1 MIGIIKSIKKEQL
14 ELETNLVC
22 YFENNLETLDMFF
35 KQNGLSV
42 IAFKSNYTENTTIM
56 AIGRD
61 QEQLSRC
68 LSLIKSHFQSIEY
81 NVDESNSVELD
92 GPNSPFQRF
101 LQSRIDFLR
110 ANGTEKMQNVL
121 IKNRLIVGVGEVEVI
136 KNLMTEIE
144 KFFGLNKVRRKTILH
159 YYNLE
164 NK

>member
-1 MIGIIKSIKKEQL
+1 LIGIIKSIKKEQL

-110 ANGTEKMQNVL
+110 ANGTEKMQSVL

-144 KFFGLNKVRRKTILH
+144 KFFALNKVCTKKILH
-159 YYNLE
+159 Y
-164 NK
+164 

>member
-1 MIGIIKSIKKEQL
+1 LIGIIKSIKKEQL

-110 ANGTEKMQNVL
+110 ANGTENMQSVL

-144 KFFGLNKVRRKTILH
+144 KFFALNKVCTKKILH
-159 YYNLE
+159 Y
-164 NK
+164 